1 VEIAE
6 FQQLMSDLYAH
17 NDRKRGPAA
26 TMLWLVEE
34 VGELAEAVRRD
45 DRENLR
51 EELADCFAW
60 VGALA
65 NLYDID
71 LEEVF
76 LEKYPNKCP
85 TCGQKPC
92 VCTD

>member
-1 VEIAE
+1 VEIKD

-17 NDRKRGPAA
+17 NDRKRGPTA

-65 NLYDID
+65 NLYGID

-76 LEKYPNKCP
+76 LEKYPGKCP
-85 TCGQKPC
+85 TCRQRPC
-92 VCTD
+92 ICTD